1 MNGRARVSL
10 LCLCVCD
17 VILFSDRAQAQVYD
31 YNVTI
36 EAFTPRGFRIS
47 IPDDS
52 RIKFFYIEYL
62 LYKSNQFVNSSRQF
76 VTEAKDGHRAVE
88 DRNVTLSVGDVVR
101 WTSFVALEWGDITPA
116 DQYGLNLE
124 YHTSGVA
131 KPYHNSI
138 IREVVT
144 RKNLVS
150 PRTSNI
156 IRTQVNNK
164 EVAPNQVIFKDEFEG
179 RALRRDL
186 WHVAHYVPVDHP
198 EHPFVSYQDDLYN
211 PTVLVERGALHI
223 RPLLQQNLPFFNNES
238 LYSGTLDLRNRCTG
252 SMCWVE
258 GAGSLILPPVV
269 SGRIRSRFAFQYG
282 TVEIRAK
289 LPRGDWIYPELLLEP
304 KYTKYGSQSYSS
316 GVIKIAMARGNV
328 HLSDTN
334 YESSVLQ
341 AGPILNAVCKGPFT
355 YYKRKLFDGSPWSDD
370 FHVYSV
376 TWTPVSIEMA
386 VDGQVWVSY
395 KPGAAG
401 LRSWLPRACG
411 RAWYDLLDS
420 PHKIAPFDSYF
431 YLTIGLAVGGSSEFP
446 DGLITGSDCPKP
458 WRNKDPKASVRFWEH
473 QNEWW
478 PTWSQPELIVDYVR
492 VTSV

>member
-198 EHPFVSYQDDLYN
+198 VGTPIRVVPGRPLQPNGAGRTRSAAHP
-211 PTVLVERGALHI
+211 PTVAAEPA
-223 RPLLQQNLPFFNNES
+223 LLQQRVS
-238 LYSGTLDLRNRCTG
+238 LLRHFGPEEQVHGFHVLGGRRRVADPAPRGQRPHSFPIRVPIRDRRDPRQAASRRLDLPRT
-252 SMCWVE
+252 
-258 GAGSLILPPVV
+258 SL
-269 SGRIRSRFAFQYG
+269 R
-282 TVEIRAK
+282 TK
-289 LPRGDWIYPELLLEP
+289 IYEVWQPELLLRCD
-304 KYTKYGSQSYSS
+304 Q
-316 GVIKIAMARGNV
+316 N
-328 HLSDTN
+328 
-334 YESSVLQ
+334 
-341 AGPILNAVCKGPFT
+341 C
-355 YYKRKLFDGSPWSDD
+355 
-370 FHVYSV
+370 
-376 TWTPVSIEMA
+376 
-386 VDGQVWVSY
+386 DGQG
-395 KPGAAG
+395 K
-401 LRSWLPRACG
+401 R
-411 RAWYDLLDS
+411 
-420 PHKIAPFDSYF
+420 
-431 YLTIGLAVGGSSEFP
+431 T
-446 DGLITGSDCPKP
+446 
-458 WRNKDPKASVRFWEH
+458 
-473 QNEWW
+473 
-478 PTWSQPELIVDYVR
+478 PE
-492 VTSV
+492 